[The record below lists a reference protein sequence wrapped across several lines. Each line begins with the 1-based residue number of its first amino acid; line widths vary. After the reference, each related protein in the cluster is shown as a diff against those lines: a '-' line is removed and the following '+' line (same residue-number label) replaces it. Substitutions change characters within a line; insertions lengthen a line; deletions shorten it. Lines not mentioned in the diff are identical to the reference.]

1 MCHADRRLPFWEGV
15 MVDRHLA
22 LRICNYD
29 LISKGFELP
38 AAATSTNPIRN
49 LYGPTLV
56 LALIFVLTVLALLPG
71 AMEELQSIN
80 KSSILLEVDVEKGPP
95 QSDASRLPLPAQSKG
110 GSGITV
116 CYVDVFNMKKA
127 DLVDLC
133 RQYKLPVSGTIKVLI
148 ERLQEFS
155 GQREQWDRLTT
166 GVARRSHLGFSTHSS
181 TKPTA
186 SHKKSVQR
194 REKMFLEST
203 NTENG
208 NPKSLPSILSTAVQ
222 PSHQWCQ
229 TRRAADLDWARYI
242 VNLYP
247 YRREETRNR
256 LAERDAAQFN
266 QKRLFSSSN
275 DDDVKA
281 GIEIANGHLL
291 KIVNWVEAGT
301 TSPHPTPSPSHQL
314 QPSTSH
320 FSVAAT
326 KDLQNSQGHSIS
338 ASTTTTPTRTV
349 TMASGSITFSSSDV
363 PPPPAVSFASDIPGL
378 NRMWDDTSIYW
389 DGYSVL
395 TIKGTAIPIVY
406 WKEIYTSKGSVEW
419 KPKQWE
425 SLKGKFFDWKILVH
439 QWRQG
444 SPEDFWAKFTKDG
457 KILGY
462 RQILDQLAEQRTAHD
477 ALFAQQIMHE
487 YGNQFSSIF
496 SYVKNG
502 TRHVKTKPCHIIKQ
516 YRRMKGLINEDD
528 NDEDN

>member
-1 MCHADRRLPFWEGV
+1 MPVAIDSS
-15 MVDRHLA
+15 A
-22 LRICNYD
+22 LVWQCNYD

-155 GQREQWDRLTT
+155 GQREQWDRPLIN
-166 GVARRSHLGFSTHSS
+166 GVKL
-181 TKPTA
+181 
-186 SHKKSVQR
+186 V
-194 REKMFLEST
+194 E
-203 NTENG
+203 
-208 NPKSLPSILSTAVQ
+208 LPIL
-222 PSHQWCQ
+222 
-229 TRRAADLDWARYI
+229 I
-242 VNLYP
+242 G
-247 YRREETRNR
+247 EETRNR